1 MVALSPAARG
11 RSGLS
16 TGGSAAPDGIR
27 HSAPVRAIEV
37 EPAALPSAADALRR
51 FAAEID
57 GTPVLVALPG
67 ALAGAVAE
75 LIRTTARDLAAV
87 GAEALDDAA
96 QVEAAADTYRQL
108 EALLIPDAMR

>member
-1 MVALSPAARG
+1 M
-11 RSGLS
+11 
-16 TGGSAAPDGIR
+16 
-27 HSAPVRAIEV
+27 
-37 EPAALPSAADALRR
+37 EPAALPSAADALQR

-75 LIRTTARDLAAV
+75 LVRTTAHDLVAV
-87 GAEALDDAA
+87 GAQALDDALE
-96 QVEAAADTYRQL
+96 VEAAAETYRQL